1 MILQN
6 EVDNNRNKPKVTILE
21 KQLNKDIQP
30 VTQHEQIAQSVN
42 LSKQLEKNQVRQK
55 LQKQLKKYFE
65 NAQNEIN
72 RRKNVINV
80 DPY

>member
-6 EVDNNRNKPKVTILE
+6 EVDNNRNKSKVPILE

-30 VTQHEQIAQSVN
+30 VTQHEQIAQSFN

-65 NAQNEIN
+65 SAQNEIN